1 MKVLQIMPCF
11 GQSESVLLGDK
22 PQGISYLPIS
32 TPRIVG
38 MALVEREGKT
48 ELGWITWTPETCE
61 ITISTGPGRRQGRNL
76 TAVEPNKGNYFYDS
90 SPVL

>member
-11 GQSESVLLGDK
+11 GQSEPVLLGDK

-38 MALVEREGKT
+38 MSLVEREGKT

-61 ITISTGPGRRQGRNL
+61 ITIRT
-76 TAVEPNKGNYFYDS
+76 EYFQK
-90 SPVL
+90 

>member
-1 MKVLQIMPCF
+1 MKILQIMPCF
-11 GQSESVLLGDK
+11 GQSEPVLLGDK

-38 MALVEREGKT
+38 MALVERKGET

-61 ITISTGPGRRQGRNL
+61 ISVKT
-76 TAVEPNKGNYFYDS
+76 EYFTK
-90 SPVL
+90 

>member
-1 MKVLQIMPCF
+1 MSGTTAIAWPVRRNY
-11 GQSESVLLGDK
+11 ESFTEPVLLGDK

-38 MALVEREGKT
+38 MALVERKGKT

-61 ITISTGPGRRQGRNL
+61 ITIRT
-76 TAVEPNKGNYFYDS
+76 EYFQK
-90 SPVL
+90 